1 MSPDPS
7 VLIAQLREA
16 LTQQRYN
23 PVVIGN
29 YCRNADY
36 FLSYLTTREIAL
48 ETVTPTDVADYLRL
62 SVRQFRKR
70 HGRAPARYWIGIPR
84 SGIHGLLKLAL
95 KRWPP
100 EPARARMRLIDTD
113 GPSRV
118 PWAHISTARFP
129 GEPKLAE
136 ICRREHN
143 RPTSLLCG
151 LSPTRLRCSPGDHPR
166 NPAADVGAICLVL

>member
-7 VLIAQLREA
+7 VLVAQLREA

-36 FLSYLTTREIAL
+36 FLSYLATREIAL

-95 KRWPP
+95 KAGHPNLQPP
-100 EPARARMRLIDTD
+100 TLVSSFVAKYATSIRHGCGSNAGWLPPR
-113 GPSRV
+113 
-118 PWAHISTARFP
+118 STP
-129 GEPKLAE
+129 
-136 ICRREHN
+136 
-143 RPTSLLCG
+143 
-151 LSPTRLRCSPGDHPR
+151 
-166 NPAADVGAICLVL
+166 